1 MATLLSGV
9 PLGATRRQLLAG
21 GAAAMAVLSAAC
33 GQAGGI
39 QTPGDASKTG
49 PKKTL
54 TFSTYIFQQ
63 FEDAMREVI
72 RGFEQ
77 DNQDVEVQA
86 AYETGDYYAKLQSQ
100 IAGNTI
106 PDVGIASFPWTV
118 SFAKS
123 GALLALDD
131 LAAKDKYA
139 LDQFLPAGLAQYR
152 WRAGDFGSGGQ
163 GGKQY
168 GLPSDAQ
175 PFVFFYNKSAF
186 EKAGQAYPT
195 DTWTWNDLL
204 AAARKLTRAEENKW
218 GISAPGAGPLHQ
230 GNFVFAAGGSY
241 VAPDYKRSGL
251 DQPPTIEAYKWAW
264 DLIYTHRVAPVPA
277 TGQPHPFTSGQ
288 CAMYIYG
295 IWYIADLVKGNPDF
309 AWDLAMQPKHPTT
322 GKRTTSA
329 ESDGWWIYQA
339 SKQPD
344 VAWRLLKFLAGE
356 KGQQKFADLEYVI
369 PPSRPNVAKQWYAKQ
384 PPEHRAKALDQVVQ
398 DSRAPANTYFEAG
411 TVNRAIN
418 PIFARAYN
426 NGEDMGAILREAA
439 QVMNGE
445 LDRAWASFR

>member
-1 MATLLSGV
+1 VLL
-9 PLGATRRQLLAG
+9 
-21 GAAAMAVLSAAC
+21 AAC
-33 GQAGGI
+33 GSNAGQAPGAAGG
-39 QTPGDASKTG
+39 TA

-54 TFSTYIFQQ
+54 TFSTYIFQK
-63 FEDAMREVI
+63 FEDAMREMV
-72 RGFEQ
+72 GVFEQ
-77 DNQDVEVQA
+77 ENREVEVQA
-86 AYETGDYYAKLQSQ
+86 EYVTGDYYAKIQSQ
-100 IAGNTI
+100 IASNTT
-106 PDVGIASFPWTV
+106 PDAGIASFPWTV
-118 SFAKS
+118 SFAKI
-123 GALLALDD
+123 GALLALDE
-131 LAAKDKYA
+131 LAARDKYA
-139 LDQFLPAGLAQYR
+139 LDQFLPAALAQYR

-186 EKAGQAYPT
+186 DKAGQGYPT
-195 DTWTWNDLL
+195 DNWTWNDVL
-204 AAARKLTRAEENKW
+204 AAARRLTQAEENKW

-241 VAPDYKRSGL
+241 VAPDYKKSGL
-251 DQPPTIEAYKWAW
+251 DQPQTAEAYKWAW
-264 DLIYTHRVAPVPA
+264 DLIYTHRVAPVPVA
-277 TGQPHPFTSGQ
+277 GQPHPFTSGQ

-329 ESDGWWIYQA
+329 ESDGWWIYKA
-339 SKQPD
+339 AKAPD
-344 VAWRLLKFLAGE
+344 VAWRFLKFLTGE
-356 KGQQKFADLEYVI
+356 KGQQKFADLEYVV
-369 PPSRPNVAKQWYAKQ
+369 PPSRSSVAKQWYAKR
-384 PPEHRAKALDQVVQ
+384 PPANRLKALDQVTQ

-426 NGEDMGAILREAA
+426 TGEDMGAILREAA
-439 QVMNGE
+439 QIMNGE